1 MRVLLAEDHA
11 LVRAGIHALLAARPN
26 ITEILEAADGE
37 EAVAA
42 VAAFRPDVVLMDLSM
57 PRMNGFEAPARILKE
72 FPNTRVI
79 ILSVH
84 RNEEFVFRAVRAGAS
99 GYLLKSRTVEELQQ
113 ALQAVEQVATYGS
126 PSVREA
132 FNLGRSGQLS
142 PMERLTSRQREVL
155 QLIAEGLSNREI
167 AQTLSI
173 HPKTVDTHRT
183 QLMKLLGIHDVAGL
197 VRFAIRNGLVP
208 GQ

>member
-11 LVRAGIHALLAARPN
+11 LVRAGIRALVAALPD

-42 VAAFRPDVVLMDLSM
+42 VAAYRPDVVLMDLSM
-57 PRMNGFEAPARILKE
+57 PRMNGFEATARIVKE
-72 FPNTRVI
+72 SPNTRVI

-99 GYLLKSRTVEELQQ
+99 GYLLKARTVEELQQ
-113 ALQAVEQVATYGS
+113 ALHAVDQGQGYVS
-126 PSVREA
+126 PPVREA
-132 FNLGRSGQLS
+132 FGLGKSGELS
-142 PMERLTSRQREVL
+142 PLERLTPRQREVL
-155 QLIAEGLSNREI
+155 QLIAEGLSNRQI
-167 AQTLSI
+167 AQALSV
-173 HPKTVDTHRT
+173 HPKTIDSHRT
-183 QLMKLLGIHDVAGL
+183 QLMKLLGIHNVAGL

-208 GQ
+208 EQ

>member
-11 LVRAGIHALLAARPN
+11 LVRAGIHALVAALPN

-57 PRMNGFEAPARILKE
+57 PRMNGFEATARILKE
-72 FPNTRVI
+72 FPKTRVI

-99 GYLLKSRTVEELQQ
+99 GYLLKARTVEELKE
-113 ALQAVEQVATYGS
+113 ALQAVEQGQTYVS
-126 PSVREA
+126 PPLREA
-132 FNLGRSGQLS
+132 FNLGKSGELS
-142 PMERLTSRQREVL
+142 PLERLTPRQREVL
-155 QLIAEGLSNREI
+155 QLIAEGSSNREI

-173 HPKTVDTHRT
+173 HPKTVDSHRT
-183 QLMKLLGIHDVAGL
+183 QLMKLLAIHDVAGL